1 MIGNLIRLRRRGEQ
15 DEGFPA
21 SGKALDERRHLGVEV
36 AHLDIGEARPPH
48 HRDQIGQR
56 HQGRHVAMA
65 LHADMDGIVNRGHL
79 FAAEQCFHQAPAPAR
94 LECAAHAAH
103 VRRPVVRGGIAE

>member
-1 MIGNLIRLRRRGEQ
+1 MVGDLIRFRRRGEQ

-21 SGKALDERRHLGVEV
+21 SGKALDERRHLGIEV

-48 HRDQIGQR
+48 HRGQIAQR
-56 HQGRHVAMA
+56 HQGRHEATA
-65 LHADMDGIVNRGHL
+65 LQADMDGILGRGHL
-79 FAAEQCFHQAPAPAR
+79 LAAEQGFHQAPAPAR

-103 VRRPVVRGGIAE
+103 VCRPVVRGGIAE